1 MDPDTVEK
9 LSQFEALLPPVLV
22 AVWRVGVI
30 MALFVAAIRLGQM
43 LERVARLEA
52 AREYLIRADEKRDE
66 RVTNIEIGM
75 GDIRRDVAG
84 IAKALE
90 RIEARLEKLAI

>member
-9 LSQFEALLPPVLV
+9 LSQFEELLPPLLIV
-22 AVWRVGVI
+22 VWRVGAI
-30 MALFVAAIRLGQM
+30 IALCVAAIRLGQM
-43 LERVARLEA
+43 MERIGRLEA